1 MPKAP
6 NKEVSQERKTQNGTS
21 GDFLHGAKFAPFD
34 LVGGPVDLA
43 NAALGLINLDHP
55 EPFMG
60 SDYLINRYAD
70 LAEGLGSEFRR
81 PTNNP
86 AENGGRLLASLATG
100 VNGARAAGADLLET
114 LGDNAPLVQ
123 KAAQDAL
130 SSATQ
135 KIEQQSH
142 RMKLS
147 PEEFEAF
154 TNVDF
159 ESSVVNEFTDTIKK
173 AAKEGTMQP
182 DIAKSIANK
191 ILDSG
196 LSKEEQYQMIYRL
209 VDTDAKDAG
218 KAFKKDLEE
227 RKSGG
232 LASLFKRVITT

>member
-1 MPKAP
+1 MPKTP
-6 NKEVSQERKTQNGTS
+6 EKVSEERKTKNGTT

-34 LVGGPVDLA
+34 LVGGPVDIA

-81 PTNNP
+81 PTDSP

-100 VNGARAAGADLLET
+100 VNGARAAGAELLET
-114 LGDNAPLVQ
+114 LGDNAPAVQ
-123 KAAQDAL
+123 QVAKQAL
-130 SSATQ
+130 D
-135 KIEQQSH
+135 KVED
-142 RMKLS
+142 RVRKLS
-147 PEEFEAF
+147 DEEVQAF

-159 ESSVVNEFTDTIKK
+159 EMSVVDEFANTIKT

-182 DIAKSIANK
+182 DVKKAIADK

-196 LSKEEQYQMIYRL
+196 LSREEQYKMIFRL
-209 VDTDAKDAG
+209 VHTDAKDVG

-232 LASLFKRVITT
+232 LAALFKRVITT